1 MGDHKPVT
9 CCCGCSL
16 ICGII
21 VYVVFQYLSLVSTLI
36 IANWWGAI
44 LEVIFLAPNVW
55 VLCSQENLMARKVA
69 YIFQWVVIIG
79 LALGILIWAIA
90 IATDFFGLGIT
101 ETFCN
106 SIVTGFSGQ
115 GYTMTNTSCENSIK
129 GFMWGGLV
137 AAALLV
143 MPL

>member
-1 MGDHKPVT
+1 MCINKDHKPAT

-21 VYVVFQYLSLVSTLI
+21 TYVVFQCLSVVSTLI

-55 VLCSQENLMARKVA
+55 VLCSQDNLMARKVA

-106 SIVTGFSGQ
+106 SIVTGFNG
-115 GYTMTNTSCENSIK
+115 
-129 GFMWGGLV
+129 
-137 AAALLV
+137 
-143 MPL
+143 